1 MVAFLALSIGVITL
15 DFQSEGEGPL
25 DKLRDAAGAVVAPI
39 QRGVSVV
46 VRPVRN
52 FFTSLGDLGSLRS
65 ENEELRDQL
74 AEYKVKAERAEA
86 VEEALAEVTAEA
98 ELEEPWFTM
107 ESELVEVIADQ
118 PANYKWAITI
128 SKGSSDG
135 IKPDMPV
142 VDGSAGGL
150 VGKIVKPITS
160 SSATVLLLI
169 DPQSA
174 AGARV
179 LRAQDPGMVTGNG
192 EGEDLSMDLVEPDS
206 QVEVGD
212 EVVTA
217 HYKGGTYPPNIP
229 IGTVSTVSDNETGF
243 TPTITVTP
251 VVDFNNLLN
260 LQVLLYTGPVDDGR
274 IKGKPAR

>member
-25 DKLRDAAGAVVAPI
+25 DKLRDGAGAVVAPI

-65 ENEELRDQL
+65 ENEELRDEL
-74 AEYKVKAERAEA
+74 AEYKAQAERSEA
-86 VEEALAEVTAEA
+86 VEEALAELTAES

-107 ESELVEVIADQ
+107 DSVLVEVIADQ
-118 PANYKWAITI
+118 PANYKWAVTI
-128 SKGSSDG
+128 GKGSSDG

-142 VDGSAGGL
+142 VDAGGL
-150 VGKIVKPITS
+150 VGKVVKPITS
-160 SSATVLLLI
+160 STATVLLLT

-179 LRAQDPGMVTGNG
+179 VRSQDPGMVTGNG
-192 EGEDLSMDLVEPDS
+192 AGEDLSMDLVELDS

-212 EVVTA
+212 DVVTA
-217 HYKGGTYPPNIP
+217 HYKAGTYPPNIP
-229 IGTVSTVSDNETGF
+229 IGTVSSVSNSETGF

-251 VVDFNNLLN
+251 LVDFDN
-260 LQVLLYTGPVDDGR
+260 LQTVHVLLYTDPAEDGR
-274 IKGKPAR
+274 VKGKPAR